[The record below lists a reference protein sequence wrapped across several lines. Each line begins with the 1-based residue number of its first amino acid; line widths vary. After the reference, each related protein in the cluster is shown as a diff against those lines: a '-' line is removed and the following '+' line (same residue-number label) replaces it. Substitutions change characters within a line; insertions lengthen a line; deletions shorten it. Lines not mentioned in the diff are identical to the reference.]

1 MTSNLLWLVA
11 LGPLALIGACLIPT
25 AVANLNHRPLNRF
38 AQTMS
43 FLSFIGALATVCLV
57 ALHSSL
63 HTPLAGTRG
72 IGFSLYIDTISATMF
87 VLVSFI
93 GMVVVAFSQNYLA
106 GDPGHG
112 RFMKMISM
120 TLGSVLLLI
129 VAGNFFQFLA
139 AWVSTSLA
147 LHGLLTF
154 YSERPSAILA
164 ARKKWV
170 VSRLGDLC
178 ILGAIVLLYSQLGS
192 LDYAIIF
199 KAARETQN
207 TSLIASPFFLVAPLL
222 ALAALLKSAQ
232 FPIHGWLLEVMETPT
247 PVSALLHAG
256 VINAGGFLI
265 LRFSSLV
272 SLSPFALNMLLIVGA
287 VTAIFG
293 SLVMLTQTSVKV
305 SLAYSTVAQMGFM
318 MLEFGLGMFSAA
330 MLHIIAHSLYKAHAF
345 LSSGETVAR
354 APSAKTH
361 TKSASLK
368 GAFLT
373 SSLVVFT
380 ALLTVT
386 IVGVAFDSTLFI
398 KPGSATLSYIFVLG
412 LVTLSSTLFDGR
424 LGLMLVVRFLAR
436 LVGITLLFFGVQY
449 FAEALFAGHLAHE
462 SSQFHS
468 IDIFLRVFIIFVFS
482 AITILQSV
490 LSRTYGRE
498 LWIKLYVHLANGFYI
513 NTIGNSFAIRFWPSA
528 APRSTVPQY
537 IPTYPR
543 RGDS

>member
-11 LGPLALIGACLIPT
+11 LGPVALLSACLIPT
-25 AVANLNHRPLNRF
+25 TVADLYPRPLNRF
-38 AQTMS
+38 AQILS
-43 FLSFIGALATVCLV
+43 FLSFVGALATVCLV
-57 ALHSSL
+57 TLHSSL
-63 HTPLAGTRG
+63 YTPLAGSRG
-72 IGFSLYIDTISATMF
+72 IGFSLYLDAISATMF

-112 RFMKMISM
+112 RFMKMISIA
-120 TLGSVLLLI
+120 LGSVLLLI

-139 AWVSTSLA
+139 AWVSSSLA
-147 LHGLLTF
+147 LHQLLTF

-178 ILGAIVLLYSQLGS
+178 ILSAIALLYSQLGS

-199 KAARETQN
+199 KAAHEMQTP
-207 TSLIASPFFLVAPLL
+207 SLISSPFFLAAPLL

-256 VINAGGFLI
+256 IINAGGFLI
-265 LRFSSLV
+265 LRFSSLI
-272 SLSPFALNMLLIVGA
+272 SLSPFAMNMLLIVGA

-330 MLHIIAHSLYKAHAF
+330 MLHIIAHSLYKAYAF

-354 APSAKTH
+354 APSAKNH
-361 TKSASLK
+361 PKSVSLK
-368 GAFLT
+368 GALLT
-373 SSLVVFT
+373 SSLAVFT
-380 ALLTVT
+380 ALFTVT
-386 IVGVAFDSTLFI
+386 MVGVAFDSTLFS

-412 LVTLSSTLFDGR
+412 LVTLTSTLFDGR
-424 LGLMLVVRFLAR
+424 LGSMLLVRFVAR
-436 LVGITLLFFGVQY
+436 LVGITILFFSVQY
-449 FAEALFAGHLAHE
+449 FSEALFGGHLARE
-462 SSQFHS
+462 SNQFNL
-468 IDIFLRVFIIFVFS
+468 IDIFVRVCIIFGFS

-490 LSRTYGRE
+490 LSRTHGRE

-528 APRSTVPQY
+528 APRSTVPEY
-537 IPTYPR
+537 IPYKR

>member
-1 MTSNLLWLVA
+1 MTSRR
-11 LGPLALIGACLIPT
+11 GPRT
-25 AVANLNHRPLNRF
+25 
-38 AQTMS
+38 
-43 FLSFIGALATVCLV
+43 
-57 ALHSSL
+57 
-63 HTPLAGTRG
+63 
-72 IGFSLYIDTISATMF
+72 
-87 VLVSFI
+87 
-93 GMVVVAFSQNYLA
+93 
-106 GDPGHG
+106 
-112 RFMKMISM
+112 
-120 TLGSVLLLI
+120 
-129 VAGNFFQFLA
+129 
-139 AWVSTSLA
+139 
-147 LHGLLTF
+147 
-154 YSERPSAILA
+154 
-164 ARKKWV
+164 
-170 VSRLGDLC
+170 
-178 ILGAIVLLYSQLGS
+178 
-192 LDYAIIF
+192 
-199 KAARETQN
+199 
-207 TSLIASPFFLVAPLL
+207 
-222 ALAALLKSAQ
+222 
-232 FPIHGWLLEVMETPT
+232 
-247 PVSALLHAG
+247 
-256 VINAGGFLI
+256 
-265 LRFSSLV
+265 
-272 SLSPFALNMLLIVGA
+272 
-287 VTAIFG
+287 
-293 SLVMLTQTSVKV
+293 
-305 SLAYSTVAQMGFM
+305 
-318 MLEFGLGMFSAA
+318 
-330 MLHIIAHSLYKAHAF
+330 
-345 LSSGETVAR
+345 R